1 MANSYNRTRVIYF
14 RVSDVEFQQLR
25 DLCQRSGVRNMSDL
39 ARSAIELL
47 ARHNGNS
54 FEHEVRERL
63 RQMESSLDEIR
74 AAIST
79 GQV

>member
-1 MANSYNRTRVIYF
+1 MPNSHNRTRIIYF
-14 RVSDVEFQQLR
+14 RVSEVEFQQLR

-47 ARHNGNS
+47 ARRDGES
-54 FEHEVRERL
+54 FECEVRERL
-63 RQMESSLDEIR
+63 RQMESSLDQIR